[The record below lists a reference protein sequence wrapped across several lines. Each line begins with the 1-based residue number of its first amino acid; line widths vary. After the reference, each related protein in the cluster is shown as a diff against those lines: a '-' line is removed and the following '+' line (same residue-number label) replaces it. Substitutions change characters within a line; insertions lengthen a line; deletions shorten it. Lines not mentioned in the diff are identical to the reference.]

1 MTDVTMLHAIVNT
14 MLPGDVDLGMPPA
27 SEAGIQ
33 SYFSQN
39 RLVELIDD
47 FTRLLEGVALDKCGQ
62 AFLRLDVASRLQ
74 AINAC
79 KLVNV
84 RLFSTFLTHVLRAYY
99 TTPAILR
106 SIGAGS
112 VPPFPSGN
120 DLAQDDWSMLEVVY
134 ERGQV
139 YREAP

>member
-1 MTDVTMLHAIVNT
+1 MTDMTMLPAIINT
-14 MLPGDVDLGMPPA
+14 ILPGDVSLGMPPA
-27 SEAGIQ
+27 SDAGLE
-33 SYFSQN
+33 SYFAQHGLAG
-39 RLVELIDD
+39 LVDD
-47 FTRLLEGVALDKCGQ
+47 FTQLLESVALAKCGQ
-62 AFLRLDVASRLQ
+62 AFQSLDVVARLQ

-79 KLVNV
+79 KRANV
-84 RLFSTFLTHVLRAYY
+84 RLFSAFLTQVLRAYY
-99 TTPAILR
+99 TAPEILR
-106 SIGAGS
+106 LIGAGS